1 MGPKEMEEL
10 IAKAIATAQAPL
22 IEKIQALEGK
32 QAEFEENLRK
42 TGRRDLSEAITKL
55 ESDVK
60 AIREREPGQG
70 PVEQQAVEPPRPAF
84 PDKDQ
89 AGEKVRLYCHKYADK
104 GDYTTT
110 TDKGKINWQSGI
122 AELPYEW
129 ARELYEGQPSM
140 RLA

>member
-1 MGPKEMEEL
+1 MGHKETEKL

-22 IEKIQALEGK
+22 IEKIQALEPK

-55 ESDVK
+55 ECDLK
-60 AIREREPGQG
+60 TIREREHGQA
-70 PVEQQAVEPPRPAF
+70 PVEQQAVESPCPAF

-89 AGEKVRLYCHKYADK
+89 VGEKVELYCQKYADK
-104 GDYTTT
+104 GDYATTT
-110 TDKGKINWQSGI
+110 NKGKINWQSGI
-122 AELPYEW
+122 AELPYKW
-129 ARELYEGQPSM
+129 AREHCEGQPSV